1 MTRLEFQPSP
11 FDRLDPVARAVRWW
25 TSQMLDLAGAPRR
38 TTLNADDIATGA
50 KRLPRH
56 VAIRLPE
63 EEGFLAEISL
73 ARGQADAHR
82 QALAL
87 KLPDLAPLPAD
98 ELCVTARAMAP
109 ADDGATTYAVAM
121 ARRARLNALEAQ
133 ARKRGARSVA
143 FHVGDS
149 DIDLLSPT
157 AEARRRRSMLID
169 VGIIGALAIAAVAAS
184 LAWTSRIN
192 AETERLAQQERDL
205 RGAAVAAETAREE
218 AEVARALVERGILN
232 RRSTVALD
240 AIATLNLATPRSA
253 WWTRLTWTPD
263 EITIGAEAADA
274 TAAISSLSSAAKV
287 WSIELSGAIAAA
299 PEGGV
304 QAFELVARRR
314 KAEAP

>member
-1 MTRLEFQPSP
+1 MTRLELQPSP

-38 TTLNADDIATGA
+38 TPRNADAIAGDA

-56 VAIRLPE
+56 VAIMLPE
-63 EEGFLAEISL
+63 EEGFLAEVSL
-73 ARGQADAHR
+73 AKGHADAHR

-87 KLPDLAPLPAD
+87 KLPDLAPIPAA
-98 ELCVTARAMAP
+98 EMCVTARAVGSAE
-109 ADDGATTYAVAM
+109 DGAITYAVAM
-121 ARRARLNALEAQ
+121 ARRTRLDEFETK
-133 ARKRGARSVA
+133 ARKRGARSVV

-157 AEARRRRSMLID
+157 AEARRRRGMLID
-169 VGIIGALAIAAVAAS
+169 AGIIAALALASVAAS

-192 AETERLAQQERDL
+192 AETEHLAQQERDL

-240 AIATLNLATPRSA
+240 AIATLNQATPRFA

-263 EITIGAEAADA
+263 DITIGAEAADA
-274 TAAISSLSSAAKV
+274 TAAISALSSSAKA

-299 PEGGV
+299 QKSGV
-304 QAFELVARRR
+304 QAFELVARPRT
-314 KAEAP
+314 ANAP